1 LIEEKRK
8 LNKPFAYNNLAG
20 LGDLLFWIYKNNLDV
35 AEEAS
40 MERRRIIGLLERIA
54 EDMDGVPRLVVV
66 VHEEKSVEEPGLEVA
81 VEPMVVEEL
90 DSGLLSR
97 VRRMLNL

>member
-1 LIEEKRK
+1 
-8 LNKPFAYNNLAG
+8 
-20 LGDLLFWIYKNNLDV
+20 LDV

-40 MERRRIIGLLERIA
+40 MERRRIIGLLEKIA

-66 VHEEKSVEEPGLEVA
+66 VHEELAVELTPEVA
-81 VEPMVVEEL
+81 VEPMVAEEL